1 LRQDTGP
8 ARVKQRIARI
18 EAGDDFHIE
27 QRNSTNSLGATEFES
42 QQLPAMI
49 LRGNPMSILDSSQRL
64 EDEALGSKTS
74 RSRANAEN
82 GHELTIVVKR
92 RSSLRIVSSAAAR
105 FVPGTAAARLA
116 DLGTVVE
123 LRGKPAQ
130 GPVGGA
136 WKRALD
142 ITVALCALVVLAPI
156 MAVVALLILVTM
168 GRPVVFIQQRVGF
181 GRAMFGCFKFRT
193 MVPDAQERLARYL
206 AENPEA
212 AVLWRETQKLRH
224 DPRITWLGHV
234 LRKTSLDE
242 LPQLFNV
249 LRGEMS
255 CVGPRP
261 VIANELARYG
271 THAADYL
278 SAKPGLTGMWQVGG
292 RSTTSYA
299 HRVNCDRYYV
309 RRWSLMLD
317 VIIMLRTV
325 PAVMRFR
332 DSC

>member
-1 LRQDTGP
+1 
-8 ARVKQRIARI
+8 
-18 EAGDDFHIE
+18 
-27 QRNSTNSLGATEFES
+27 
-42 QQLPAMI
+42 
-49 LRGNPMSILDSSQRL
+49 MSILDSSQRL
-64 EDEALGSKTS
+64 EDEALGGNPS
-74 RSRANAEN
+74 RGPAHAED
-82 GHELTIVVKR
+82 GRERVVAAER
-92 RSSLRIVSSAAAR
+92 GSSLRIVSSAAAR
-105 FVPGTAAARLA
+105 FMPGAGAGRPAKRAAR
-116 DLGTVVE
+116 DNVVE
-123 LRGKPAQ
+123 LHGTDTQ
-130 GPVGGA
+130 GPLGGA

-156 MAVVALLILVTM
+156 MVLVAILIVVTM
-168 GRPVVFIQQRVGF
+168 GRPIVFVQQRVGF
-181 GRAMFGCFKFRT
+181 GRTMFGCFKFRT
-193 MVPDAQERLARYL
+193 MVPDAQERLTRYL

-212 AVLWRETQKLRH
+212 ALLWHETQKLRH

-234 LRKTSLDE
+234 LRKSSLDE

-261 VIANELARYG
+261 VIATELGRYG
-271 THAADYL
+271 AHAADYL

-317 VIIMLRTV
+317 VVIMLRTI

>member
-1 LRQDTGP
+1 
-8 ARVKQRIARI
+8 
-18 EAGDDFHIE
+18 
-27 QRNSTNSLGATEFES
+27 
-42 QQLPAMI
+42 
-49 LRGNPMSILDSSQRL
+49 MSILDSSQRL
-64 EDEALGSKTS
+64 EDEALGSKPS
-74 RSRANAEN
+74 RGPAKAAHGREVSIIA
-82 GHELTIVVKR
+82 IR
-92 RSSLRIVSSAAAR
+92 RSPLRLVSSAAAR
-105 FVPGTAAARLA
+105 LVPGGLA
-116 DLGTVVE
+116 LDPSDLDTVVE
-123 LRGKPAQ
+123 LRGKRAQ

-136 WKRALD
+136 SKRALD

-156 MAVVALLILVTM
+156 MAIIALLILVTM
-168 GRPVVFIQQRVGF
+168 GRPVVFVQQRVGF

-212 AVLWRETQKLRH
+212 ALLWRDTQKLRH

-249 LRGEMS
+249 LRGQMS

-261 VIANELARYG
+261 VIATELARYG
-271 THAADYL
+271 AHAGDYL

-317 VIIMLRTV
+317 VVIMLRTI